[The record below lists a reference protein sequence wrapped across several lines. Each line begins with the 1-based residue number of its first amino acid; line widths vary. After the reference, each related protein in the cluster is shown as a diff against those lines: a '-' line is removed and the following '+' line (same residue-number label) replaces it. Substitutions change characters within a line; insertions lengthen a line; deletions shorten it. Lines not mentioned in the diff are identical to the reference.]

1 MQTQKNHESKK
12 TILFVCPHHA
22 AKSVLAEAYFN
33 RAISGVGLAEFQ
45 AASAG
50 TEPDEAVMPSVAK
63 MLGSEG
69 LDVSNH
75 RPRRVTTE
83 ELHLAAKII
92 SMGCTADE
100 LGVDTSRIEIWS
112 DVPPVSQDPYGA
124 RDAILGHIER
134 LIQELLSDASQ

>member
-12 TILFVCPHHA
+12 TILFLCPHHA

-33 RAISGVGLAEFQ
+33 RVGLSEFH
-45 AASAG
+45 AVSAG
-50 TEPDEAVMPSVAK
+50 TEPDEAVMPSVAT
-63 MLGSEG
+63 MLGEDG
-69 LDVSNH
+69 IDVSNH

-92 SMGCTADE
+92 SMGCTAE
-100 LGVDTSRIEIWS
+100 ALGVDASRIEIWS

-124 RDAILGHIER
+124 RDAILSHLER